1 MSKLQEKLDY
11 LKEYYPEI
19 YEELCTNV
27 PALVE
32 DPSSPTVEDLAEYN
46 SYVDTIDDDDVYQ
59 LYHELID

>member
-19 YEELCTNV
+19 YSEVCTNV

-32 DPSSPTVEDLAEYN
+32 NPSSPTAEDLAKYN
-46 SYVDTIDDDDVYQ
+46 SFVDAIKNDDVY
-59 LYHELID
+59 ELFHNVG

>member
-1 MSKLQEKLDY
+1 MATLRDKLQY

-32 DPSSPTVEDLAEYN
+32 NPSSPTAEDLAKYN
-46 SYVDTIDDDDVYQ
+46 SYVDAIKDDDVY
-59 LYHELID
+59 ELFHDVG